1 MPENYWF
8 CPMEIVHLVSADVEL
23 DPYVSYGVSG
33 AIIGKIHDA
42 LVSSNT
48 Q

>member
-1 MPENYWF
+1 MLN
-8 CPMEIVHLVSADVEL
+8 L

-33 AIIGKIHDA
+33 AVMDRIHDA
-42 LVSSNT
+42 SVSGNT

>member
-1 MPENYWF
+1 MPENSLF
-8 CPMEIVHLVSADVEL
+8 CPMEVVCLVSADVEL

-33 AIIGKIHDA
+33 AVMDKVHDA
-42 LVSSNT
+42 SVSGNT

>member
-1 MPENYWF
+1 MSENSMF
-8 CPMEIVHLVSADVEL
+8 CPIEVVYLVSADVEL

-33 AIIGKIHDA
+33 AIMGKIHDA
-42 LVSSNT
+42 LVSGNT

>member
-1 MPENYWF
+1 MSENSMF
-8 CPMEIVHLVSADVEL
+8 CPIEVVYLVSADVEL

-33 AIIGKIHDA
+33 AIMGKIHDA
-42 LVSSNT
+42 LVSGST

>member
-1 MPENYWF
+1 MSENSMF
-8 CPMEIVHLVSADVEL
+8 CPIEVVYLVSADVEL

-33 AIIGKIHDA
+33 AVMDKAHDA
-42 LVSSNT
+42 AVSGNT